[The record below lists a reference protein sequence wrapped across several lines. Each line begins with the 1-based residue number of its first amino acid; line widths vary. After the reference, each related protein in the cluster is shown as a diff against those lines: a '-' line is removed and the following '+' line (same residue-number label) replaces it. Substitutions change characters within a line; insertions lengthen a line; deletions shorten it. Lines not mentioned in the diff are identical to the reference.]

1 MGRDEYLSL
10 LVGSSHLS
18 LGLWMM
24 GMVGMNV
31 NVQFLS
37 LLQCPWVA
45 EIMDIITFV
54 NCSVYYAKK
63 N

>member
-1 MGRDEYLSL
+1 
-10 LVGSSHLS
+10 
-18 LGLWMM
+18 
-24 GMVGMNV
+24 
-31 NVQFLS
+31 LS

-63 N
+63 NWFFCFCFS